1 MRREGRIGFSLA
13 VASSL
18 HFITEAGARNLV
30 LHVTTRASGRK
41 AKCAGMVLL
50 SWSYCFF
57 PFTLRWNSHSPSD
70 SGANSEV
77 RTKGRNRLHRVSH
90 PLFAVQVAV
99 LFVRDSESCRR
110 NPSHSVLRAISNG
123 IDSLL
128 QPLHVQLLRFP
139 SRRDDEL
146 SEATSPESRTISR
159 HDVIPSF
166 PW

>member
-1 MRREGRIGFSLA
+1 MWREGRIGFSLA

-18 HFITEAGARNLV
+18 HFVAEAGARAPV
-30 LHVTTRASGRK
+30 LHVTARTSGRE
-41 AKCAGMVLL
+41 AKCAGVVLL
-50 SWSYCFF
+50 SWLYCFSH
-57 PFTLRWNSHSPSD
+57 FTLRWNSYSPSD

-77 RTKGRNRLHRVSH
+77 RTKGRDRLHRVSH

-99 LFVRDSESCRR
+99 LFVRCSESCHR

-128 QPLHVQLLRFP
+128 QPLRVQLLRLP

-146 SEATSPESRTISR
+146 SEATSPESRCISR
-159 HDVIPSF
+159 MMFIPSF
-166 PW
+166 LW